1 MEWEPVRMKKFA
13 ICFSIGGLHK
23 HMREKMSITTTSS
36 SSTSERLCG
45 AWEMAELVDFLPLKC
60 EALNSI
66 PGIYLKK
73 PVRQLVTGLAS
84 LILV

>member
-1 MEWEPVRMKKFA
+1 
-13 ICFSIGGLHK
+13 
-23 HMREKMSITTTSS
+23 MREKMSITTTSS